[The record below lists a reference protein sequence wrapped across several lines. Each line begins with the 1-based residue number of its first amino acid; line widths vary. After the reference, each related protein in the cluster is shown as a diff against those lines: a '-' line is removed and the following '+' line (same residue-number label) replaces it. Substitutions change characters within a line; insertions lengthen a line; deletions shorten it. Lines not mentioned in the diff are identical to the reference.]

1 MTLPALI
8 PAPTSATGQACLMNG
23 RLQRLLFTWL
33 SLSLS
38 LTLVT
43 LSQPAF
49 AAWDLQQLMDT
60 LAQSKSG
67 RATFVETKHIAML
80 DTPVESSGE
89 LLFTAPDRLEKRTLK
104 PKAESMLVNGGELLV
119 ERGRRKHHLQL
130 QAYPEL
136 AAFIDS
142 IRGTLA
148 GDRKALERNYRL
160 SLEGSAELWTLQ
172 LLPSDDKML
181 AVIKSIRI
189 AGARDQVRSIEIN
202 QADGD
207 KSLMTIEKL
216 ALP

>member
-1 MTLPALI
+1 MTLPA
-8 PAPTSATGQACLMNG
+8 PSPTLATKRTRSLNG
-23 RLQRLLFTWL
+23 LLQSLLFALAPFTIG
-33 SLSLS
+33 
-38 LTLVT
+38 LTLAM
-43 LSQPAF
+43 LSPAAF

-67 RATFVETKHIAML
+67 RATFVETKHIAVL
-80 DTPVESSGE
+80 DRPVESSGE

-119 ERGRRKHHLQL
+119 ERGRQKYHLQL

-160 SLEGSAELWTLQ
+160 SLEGSAERWTLQ
-172 LLPSDDKML
+172 LLPLDDKML

-207 KSLMTIEKL
+207 SSLMAIEKL
-216 ALP
+216 ATP

>member
-1 MTLPALI
+1 MTLPAQF
-8 PAPTSATGQACLMNG
+8 PTLASTRTRSLNG
-23 RLQRLLFTWL
+23 RLQSLFSAL
-33 SLSLS
+33 APF
-38 LTLVT
+38 TLG
-43 LSQPAF
+43 LALAMQSPAAF

-67 RATFVETKHIAML
+67 RATFVETKHIAVL
-80 DTPVESSGE
+80 DKPVESSGE

-104 PKAESMLVNGGELLV
+104 PKAESMLVNGGELMV
-119 ERGRRKHHLQL
+119 ERGRQKYH
-130 QAYPEL
+130 L

-160 SLEGSAELWTLQ
+160 SLEGSAEHWTLQ

-207 KSLMTIEKL
+207 RSLMTIEKL
-216 ALP
+216 VAP